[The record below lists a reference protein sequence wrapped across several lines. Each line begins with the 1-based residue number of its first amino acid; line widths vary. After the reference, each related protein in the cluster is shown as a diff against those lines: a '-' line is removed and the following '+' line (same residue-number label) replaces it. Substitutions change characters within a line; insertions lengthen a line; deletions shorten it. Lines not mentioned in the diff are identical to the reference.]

1 MKKFLNTVKKFL
13 IWTVVLVLVTGS
25 VAWYNGYKPKF
36 IQEYFTYSN
45 DTARV
50 EKARYTEKPDTLKP
64 EILMPSKSISQ
75 KIPIQINQD
84 GTVSMRVE
92 VNGYPMKFIID
103 SGCNT
108 LSIGY
113 VQYLFLK
120 SQCDSIPSLEKKET
134 VLANGVTSRV
144 GSTVIDSVKI
154 GSIVIKN
161 VPCVVI
167 MPDSLN
173 LYPAYPLLLG
183 MSSIYKSTKKM
194 TINYEEKILE
204 LESE

>member
-13 IWTVVLVLVTGS
+13 IWTIVLVLVAGS
-25 VAWYNGYKPKF
+25 VAWHNGYRPKF
-36 IQEYFTYSN
+36 IQDYFTCSN
-45 DTARV
+45 DTAIV
-50 EKARYTEKPDTLKP
+50 EVAEKPDTLKP
-64 EILMPSKSISQ
+64 EVLVPRKSTVQ
-75 KIPIQINQD
+75 KIPITVNQD